1 MTEWRKSG
9 QISYDKWAEIVDD
22 YDSPLKYEG
31 RAAYNAAK
39 DLSALLLAM
48 GIRESQ
54 LGTDFNANVP
64 ENLNALN
71 LRPPLKADGTR
82 DPGYMKFDSWTDG
95 IKAAYSRITSKTY
108 GDGIYADT
116 ESIAD
121 LINVYAPPNDD
132 NDTPAYIAFLEST
145 LAQWKPATP
154 SGEPPVAVDLNFR
167 VDLIPEN
174 NSNRPGFL
182 LNTDD
187 RLIGITQHTTGNT
200 NPTADAEMH
209 VTFTHNGGG
218 SDNVS
223 FHFVVDDKIAVQL
236 LPVYEGAY
244 HAADGCDN
252 RATDIGC
259 FDTIAIEL
267 CVNSG
272 ANWAKAKDN
281 LSKLYALLWNG
292 DKRIAGIDRVTVQNG
307 RVYTHQQVS
316 DTNKYCPTQI
326 LNEGS
331 LPVIIAQGK
340 QYAVA
345 GEQTPVYAKSI
356 VPAWLAEDDGI
367 TIEEIN
373 GVKVYP
379 VHLTYTAIKDTPRK
393 RATGKNHELVGPD
406 IKKGEVFSAGRAYRS
421 GSVTYILTDYGTR
434 VTARDLLPKVA
445 ISVNGTV
452 SVRYE

>member
-9 QISYDKWAEIVDD
+9 QISYDKWAAVVDQF
-22 YDSPLKYEG
+22 DSPLRFEG
-31 RAAYNAAK
+31 KAAYNAAK
-39 DLSALLLAM
+39 DLSALILAI

-54 LGTDFNANVP
+54 LGTDFNLNRP
-64 ENLNALN
+64 ENQNLLN

-82 DPGYMKFDSWTDG
+82 DPGYMAFPSWTDG
-95 IKAAYSRITSKTY
+95 IKAAYARITSKTY
-108 GDGIYADT
+108 GNGIYADT
-116 ESIAD
+116 TSIEE
-121 LINVYAPPNDD
+121 LISVFAPPNDN
-132 NDTPAYIAFLEST
+132 NDTDAYIDFVETTINNWNPTA
-145 LAQWKPATP
+145 P
-154 SGEPPVAVDLNFR
+154 SGEPPVANDLNFR
-167 VDLIPEN
+167 VDLIPDG

-182 LNTDD
+182 LNTND
-187 RLIGITQHTTGNT
+187 RDIGITQHTTGNT

-223 FHFVVDDKIAVQL
+223 FHFVVDDKVAVQL

-267 CVNSG
+267 CVNNG

-292 DKRIAGIDRVTVQNG
+292 DKRIAGIDRVTVVEG

-331 LPVIIAQGK
+331 LPVIIAQGR

-345 GEQTPVYAKSI
+345 GEQTPVYAKPI
-356 VPAWLAEDDGI
+356 VPEWLAEDDGI
-367 TIEEIN
+367 AIEEIN

-379 VHLTYTAIKDTPRK
+379 VHLTYTAIQDTPRK

-421 GSVTYILTDYGTR
+421 GGVTYILTDYATR
-434 VTARDLLPKVA
+434 VVARHLSPKVA